1 MKLVRWT
8 LWLWFVPWLIQT
20 WGIRSSFLLFWT
32 GNTFRGPICSA
43 KSKLSIFHHSV
54 WRFQNETDVL
64 RKVNLRRQIFLKKCQ
79 MFLLHILNYKRC
91 LKQFIRL
98 VANIYQYNNSTS
110 LFHTIVLFVCPIK
123 TKMFMFNFPSLIFK

>member
-1 MKLVRWT
+1 MIMICT
-8 LWLWFVPWLIQT
+8 LIHSNMRNSIFI
-20 WGIRSSFLLFWT
+20 SSVLDRKYISWANLF
-32 GNTFRGPICSA
+32 R
-43 KSKLSIFHHSV
+43 KSKLSIFHHGM

-64 RKVNLRRQIFLKKCQ
+64 KKVNLRRQIFLKKCQ

-98 VANIYQYNNSTS
+98 ITNIYQYNNSTS

-123 TKMFMFNFPSLIFK
+123 TKMFMFNFLSLIFK